1 VKSDSSS
8 TASDLAFSLTEGG
21 PGTAFLKRLRLIH
34 PELGASSARTA
45 LILMTLLWVP
55 LCVLCLIEGV
65 AFSGV
70 KLPFFYD
77 IAAHTRFLLAVP
89 VLVLADIPVGAR
101 LRQVVRHFLV
111 AHLVR
116 EEEVTKFEAI
126 VLDTLRFRD
135 ARVAGMTLLVLAYLA
150 TYNAVAGYSLQSG
163 STWFKPEPGHGLTFV
178 GYWYAFVALPI
189 FQFLMFRWAYRMV
202 VWSSFLRKVSKL
214 DLLLTP
220 THPDAAGGLGFVGKG
235 LIPFGVILFA
245 LSAVVSSAIAS
256 RILFA
261 GGKLEDYQ
269 WSYVA
274 LFVIFLVIFA
284 GPILIFVP
292 KLLVLKQR
300 GLIEYGTFGSQYT
313 QAFHRKWIEGTE
325 SSNEPLLGTG
335 DIQSLADLGN
345 SFEVIRKM
353 RIVPVELTDFL
364 AMVLPG
370 LIPALPLAATVMP
383 VGDIIKGL
391 LKLVA

>member
-1 VKSDSSS
+1 MK
-8 TASDLAFSLTEGG
+8 G
-21 PGTAFLKRLRLIH
+21 LRLIH
-34 PELGASSARTA
+34 PALGAGSVGTA
-45 LILMTLLWVP
+45 LILMALTWVP
-55 LCVLCLIEGV
+55 LCVLCVIEGL

-101 LRQVVRHFLV
+101 LQQVVRHFLA

-116 EEEVTKFEAI
+116 EEQLTKFQGI

-135 ARVAGMTLLVLAYLA
+135 ARVAEITLLVLAYVA
-150 TYNAVAGYSLQSG
+150 AYNAQSG
-163 STWFKPEPGHGLTFV
+163 SSSQSISTWFRAESGQGLTLV

-189 FQFLMFRWAYRMV
+189 FQFLIFRWAYRMV
-202 VWSSFLRKVSKL
+202 VWSRFLRKVSKL

-245 LSAVVSSAIAS
+245 LSSVVSSAIAS
-256 RILFA
+256 RILFS

-269 WSYVA
+269 WSYLA
-274 LFVIFLVIFA
+274 LFVVVVAIFA
-284 GPILIFVP
+284 GPMVIFLP
-292 KLLVLKQR
+292 KLMQLKQR
-300 GLIEYGTFGSQYT
+300 GLMEYGTFGSQYT
-313 QAFHRKWIEGTE
+313 QAFHRRWIEETE
-325 SSNEPLLGTG
+325 PNKEPLLGTG

-345 SFEVIRKM
+345 SFEIIRKM
-353 RIVPVELTDFL
+353 RIVPVELSDFL

-370 LIPALPLAATVMP
+370 LIPALPLAAIVMP
-383 VGDIIKGL
+383 LGDIVKGL

>member
-1 VKSDSSS
+1 M
-8 TASDLAFSLTEGG
+8 
-21 PGTAFLKRLRLIH
+21 KRLRLIH
-34 PELGASSARTA
+34 PELGAGSARTA
-45 LILMTLLWVP
+45 LILMVLIWVP
-55 LCVLCLIEGV
+55 LCVLCLIEGL

-70 KLPFFYD
+70 ELPFFRD
-77 IAAHTRFLLAVP
+77 IAAQTRFLLAVP

-101 LRQVVRHFLV
+101 LRQVVRHFVV
-111 AHLVR
+111 AHLIR
-116 EEEVTKFEAI
+116 EEDLTKFQAI

-135 ARVAGMTLLVLAYLA
+135 ARIAGMTLLVLAYVG
-150 TYNAVAGYSLQSG
+150 TYNAVSGFSLNG
-163 STWFKPEPGHGLTFV
+163 DSTWFKPVPGHGLTLV

-189 FQFLMFRWAYRMV
+189 FQFLMFRWAFRMV
-202 VWSSFLRKVSKL
+202 VWCRFLRKVSKL

-220 THPDAAGGLGFVGKG
+220 THPDTAGGLGFVGKA

-256 RILFA
+256 RVLFA

-274 LFVIFLVIFA
+274 LFMVFRVIFA
-284 GPILIFVP
+284 GPTLIFVP

-300 GLIEYGTFGSQYT
+300 GLMEYGTFGSQYT
-313 QAFHRKWIEGTE
+313 QAFHRKWIEETE
-325 SSNEPLLGTG
+325 PGKEPMLGSG

-345 SFEVIRKM
+345 SFEIIRKM
-353 RIVPVELTDFL
+353 RIVPVEFRDFL